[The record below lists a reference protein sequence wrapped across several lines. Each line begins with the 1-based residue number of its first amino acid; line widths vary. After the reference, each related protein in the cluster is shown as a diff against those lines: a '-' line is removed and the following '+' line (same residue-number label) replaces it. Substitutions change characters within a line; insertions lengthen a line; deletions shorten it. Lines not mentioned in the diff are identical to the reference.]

1 MLAALDRVFERH
13 QRDGAVTIDYETEL
27 YLGVP

>member
-13 QRDGAVTIDYETEL
+13 QRDGTVSIDYETEL
-27 YLGVP
+27 YLGIP